1 MVNTIA
7 LERLRIENDFS
18 YEEISHRMG
27 YAHKSSYSKKLRNKG
42 SIFTLQ
48 DIMKLCEIFGV
59 EPNDLLIH

>member
-1 MVNTIA
+1 MVNRIV

-27 YAHKSSYSKKLRNKG
+27 YAGRSSYHKKINNKG
-42 SIFTLQ
+42 SVFTLE